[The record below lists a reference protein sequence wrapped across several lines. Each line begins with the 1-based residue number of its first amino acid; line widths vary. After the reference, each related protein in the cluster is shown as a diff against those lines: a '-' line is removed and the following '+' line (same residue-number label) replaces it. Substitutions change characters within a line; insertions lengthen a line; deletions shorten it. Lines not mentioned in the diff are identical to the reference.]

1 MLNLQQISD
10 AIHTTAYFGVIHAL
24 LGCEDYYKTWRYRF
38 APVHGANDVL
48 HQERW
53 RWALV
58 QKSPRGLHL
67 LDATMKHEMKRQNVV
82 PNIWVFPPKM
92 GIYVSM
98 VHPEQTSYRE
108 AGPKAI
114 TNLETNRTSIPTFRG
129 CEVHEANAFDVD
141 FTGQPISLLER
152 ERQCGEYWI
161 MEPDENLTIYD
172 ATVDDWRTITYAAAN
187 TAARQMATD
196 AAGEGEGEGALEGLD
211 GKPTILL
218 MRPHQTW
225 RMSSAILAEGG
236 SKLGST
242 FHGTHDF
249 VLQVSFHFC
258 ANLQPNY
265 ILTQTIQK
273 NFSDRRC
280 QECVYGKLHLL
291 FQVSGEA
298 PKVCR

>member
-1 MLNLQQISD
+1 
-10 AIHTTAYFGVIHAL
+10 
-24 LGCEDYYKTWRYRF
+24 
-38 APVHGANDVL
+38 
-48 HQERW
+48 
-53 RWALV
+53 
-58 QKSPRGLHL
+58 
-67 LDATMKHEMKRQNVV
+67 
-82 PNIWVFPPKM
+82 M

-161 MEPDENLTIYD
+161 MEPGENLTIYD
-172 ATVDDWRTITYAAAN
+172 ATVDDWRTITYEV
-187 TAARQMATD
+187 ARD
-196 AAGEGEGEGALEGLD
+196 AATGMVNSLTEEEEKEQVGQLD
-211 GKPTILL
+211 TNGTILL

-236 SKLGST
+236 SKLGAT
-242 FHGTHDF
+242 LHGKHDF

-265 ILTQTIQK
+265 ILTQKHARTKLYQK
-273 NFSDRRC
+273 NPDRRC
-280 QECVYGKLHLL
+280 QEGVYGELYLL